1 MRPLRRRWTLLTL
14 TLCLTLPACTP
25 RGTAERPPPSPAAAP
40 TTEAP
45 STLRVAIDE
54 PDGLLPARADEPAEQ
69 WIADAVFDGLTRWGD
84 DLRPEPAAAVS
95 WTADASQTLWT
106 FRLRPDATWHDG
118 QPVVAGDFVRA
129 WRAVVRERRLAHLL
143 FDVEGVPEAAA
154 GSGTGEDPFARA
166 LPAVRAVDAR
176 TLEVRLR
183 RPHAGFAAVV
193 AHPALAPL
201 PVQAEDPAFA
211 GRPVG
216 NGPFAMSEEWSPGR
230 FVRAR
235 RFPAW
240 RNGRA
245 PAVEEILFQVMDPET
260 AYLALQQGRLH
271 VAPVPAG
278 ALRQVAGRAAP
289 VMWRGQRA
297 ALYLLG
303 MDHTRPPFSSLAVR
317 RALSH
322 AVNRVTLAAQVAEGA
337 TVPATGLLPG
347 WLPEAVAE
355 RCGSCERDLAAAR
368 AAFAAAGVRTLTLSF
383 NAGAGHEA
391 VARRLRADLAQAG
404 VDLEADAREPE
415 DFFAAGR
422 AGELT
427 LFRLGWQLDV
437 PGADALLRPLL
448 HGGAVPAGAG
458 DTEGLRQNW
467 GRYRAADVDAL
478 LDRARATASEPVR
491 AAFYRQAAR
500 LALERDQAV
509 VPLFAYRHRL
519 ARARGVSGLAPD
531 PLGQVDWT
539 EVTVRPPDGPA

>member
-1 MRPLRRRWTLLTL
+1 MRPSRRRWVLLPL
-14 TLCLTLPACTP
+14 TLCLLLPACTP
-25 RGTAERPPPSPAAAP
+25 RGTGERPPPSPAAAP

-45 STLRVAIDE
+45 GTLRVAIDE

-69 WIADAVFDGLTRWGD
+69 WIADAVFDSLTRWGA
-84 DLRPEPAAAVS
+84 DLRPEPAAAIS

-106 FRLRPDATWHDG
+106 FHLRPDATWHDG

-129 WRAVVRERRLAHLL
+129 WRVVVRERRLAHLL
-143 FDVEGVPEAAA
+143 FDVEGVPEAPAA
-154 GSGTGEDPFARA
+154 PGTSDDAFARA

-201 PVQAEDPAFA
+201 PAQAEDPAYA

-216 NGPFAMSEEWSPGR
+216 NGPFAMPEEWSPGR

-245 PAVEEILFQVMDPET
+245 PAVEEIVFQVMDPET

-271 VAPVPAG
+271 LAPVPAG
-278 ALRQVAGRAAP
+278 ALRQVAGRAGPA
-289 VMWRGQRA
+289 MWRGQRA

-303 MDHTRPPFSSLAVR
+303 MDHTRPPFSGVAVR
-317 RALSH
+317 RALSQ
-322 AVNRVTLAAQVAEGA
+322 AVDRVTLAAQVAEGA
-337 TVPATGLLPG
+337 TVPATGLLPP
-347 WLPEAVAE
+347 WLPEAVSE
-355 RCGSCERDLAAAR
+355 RCTSCERDLAAAR
-368 AAFAAAGVRTLTLSF
+368 AAFAEAGVRTLTLSF

-391 VARRLRADLAQAG
+391 VARKLRADLAQAG
-404 VDLEADAREPE
+404 VTLEADPREPE
-415 DFFAAGR
+415 AFFAAGR

-448 HGGAVPAGAG
+448 HSGAVPAGAG

-478 LDRARATASEPVR
+478 LDRARATAPEPVR
-491 AAFYRQAAR
+491 AALYRQAAR

-531 PLGQVDWT
+531 PMGQVDWT
-539 EVTVRPPDGPA
+539 AVTVRPPDGPA